1 MYKRQ
6 DLNELER
13 SDADAILFDTHD
25 SKLKGGTGNQFNWNL
40 LSETIKINKKIILA
54 GGINQENID
63 NAINQDVFCLDINSG
78 VEFVPGKKDISLIK
92 EIVHKVRA

>member
-1 MYKRQ
+1 M
-6 DLNELER
+6 
-13 SDADAILFDTHD
+13 
-25 SKLKGGTGNQFNWNL
+25 

-78 VEFVPGKKDISLIK
+78 VEFAPGKKDISLIK